1 MSDVTNLA
9 DTVAPKSDQLNADDL
24 LTGPI
29 TVTVI
34 DVKRGPKDQPVW
46 IVIDGG
52 RQPYKPCKS
61 MRRVMI
67 QAWGA
72 NGKDWVGRSMTLFCD
87 PSVKFGGVALG
98 GIRISHMSHI
108 TGTLDMMLTVTR
120 GRKNQFKVHPLKTVD
135 YSKLIAGYSAMNQ
148 EDRNKAWATYT
159 PDQQMAISN
168 AMNSGVSN

>member
-9 DTVAPKSDQLNADDL
+9 DTVTPKSDQINADDL
-24 LTGPI
+24 MTGPI

-34 DVKRGPKDQPVW
+34 DVKRGSKDQPVW

-61 MRRVMI
+61 MRRVLI

-72 NGKDWVGRSMTLFCD
+72 NGKDWIGRSLTLFCD
-87 PSVKFGGVALG
+87 PNVKFGGVALG

-108 TGTLDMMLTVTR
+108 NGTLSMMLTVTR
-120 GRKNQFKVHPLKTVD
+120 GRKNQYQVHPLQMVD
-135 YSKLIAGYSAMNQ
+135 YSKLIADFSAMDQQQRNQ
-148 EDRNKAWATYT
+148 VWPTLT
-159 PDQQMAISN
+159 PDQQSAIN
-168 AMNSGVSN
+168 NTLNNGAQ